1 MKRIN
6 GMLAIAAAAALLVFA
21 ACSNSSDS
29 SSSPTQTG
37 GNATTYTVTVADCAN
52 GSVTASPTSAAQGA
66 TVTLTISPASGYELD
81 TISAASD
88 GSAVTLNE
96 TGNSRTFTM
105 PAANVTVTA
114 AFKAVTQAQI
124 PAGFVTVAAGTVSGA
139 VTGSEV
145 FITNRSVVIPA
156 LYVCDHEVTQ
166 GEYETYCKYGS
177 SSPNDTYGKGAKFPA
192 YYVSWYDAVV
202 YCNLRSKAEGLD
214 PVYKIG
220 SETNPA
226 NWPDIVKEG
235 DDESAKYCGPSS
247 TNSKWDYKDT
257 GSGDADGGIQADLS
271 KNGYR
276 LPTEAEW
283 EYFARGGSALSTDKW
298 SGTNVESELK
308 NYAWYSFNSGDSGT
322 STNQKSHAVK
332 TTPKSN
338 GLGIYDMSGNV
349 WEWCYDWYGSISTST
364 DALGASSGSD
374 RVIRGGSWGDVA
386 DYCSVAYRDYIYP
399 YNRDLILGFR
409 VVRSAQ

>member
-1 MKRIN
+1 MKRSN
-6 GMLAIAAAAALLVFA
+6 GMFVIAAATALAALIA
-21 ACSNSSDS
+21 CSGCSNSSDS
-29 SSSPTQTG
+29 GTPVAPPTPQTQQE
-37 GNATTYTVTVADCAN
+37 
-52 GSVTASPTSAAQGA
+52 TA
-66 TVTLTISPASGYELD
+66 
-81 TISAASD
+81 
-88 GSAVTLNE
+88 
-96 TGNSRTFTM
+96 
-105 PAANVTVTA
+105 
-114 AFKAVTQAQI
+114 
-124 PAGFVTVAAGTVSGA
+124 PAGFVKVAAGTASGA
-139 VTGSEV
+139 VTGSDV
-145 FITNRSVVIPA
+145 FITNRTVAIPA

-166 GEYETYCKYGS
+166 DEYETYCKYGRTAPS
-177 SSPNDTYGKGAKFPA
+177 ETYGKGAKFPA

-226 NWPDIVKEG
+226 NWPNIVKEG

-257 GSGDADGGIQADLS
+257 GSGDADDGIQADLS

-308 NYAWYSFNSGDSGT
+308 NYAWYGENSENKT
-322 STNQKSHAVK
+322 HAVK
-332 TTPKSN
+332 TKAKN

-349 WEWCYDWYGSISTST
+349 WEWCWDWYDSITDSTG
-364 DALGASSGSD
+364 ALGASSGSG
-374 RVIRGGSWGDVA
+374 RVSRGGSCLGKA
-386 DYCSVAYRDYIYP
+386 SICSVAERDNLP
-399 YNRDLILGFR
+399 PNGRGRNLGFR
-409 VVRSAQ
+409 VVRAAN